1 MCLILTCIAAVITTV
16 LYFRYPKIS
25 ARFSLEHL
33 ALMYWGAAL
42 MWGVDGVFRLM
53 EGECFL
59 ELTVNDTLLGIL
71 VVICGLGFVG
81 VQTLLHKR
89 RCS

>member
-16 LYFRYPKIS
+16 LYFRYSKIS

-42 MWGVDGVFRLM
+42 MWSVDGVFRLM
-53 EGECFL
+53 EGERFL

-71 VVICGLGFVG
+71 VVICGLGFAG
-81 VQTLLHKR
+81 VQTIIHKR

>member
-42 MWGVDGVFRLM
+42 MWSVDGVFRLM
-53 EGECFL
+53 EGERFL

-71 VVICGLGFVG
+71 VVICGLGFAG
-81 VQTLLHKR
+81 VQTMIHKKR
-89 RCS
+89 YS